1 MKRSLVLL
9 LVFVI
14 FSSCKEKTEKTSN
27 ETTEEVTQMEEI
39 VKVHDELMP
48 KMSEISLLI
57 TQLEERMD
65 STQADSIRQ
74 VVIMDLK
81 SANQA
86 MMTWMMD
93 FGKDYD
99 SEEVMEGKELTPEK
113 EALLDTYTSSVL
125 ELKDKMEGAMKRAQA
140 LLNQK

>member
-1 MKRSLVLL
+1 MPYNNRLV
-9 LVFVI
+9 
-14 FSSCKEKTEKTSN
+14 KEKTEKTSN

-39 VKVHDELMP
+39 VAVHDELMP

-74 VVIMDLK
+74 VVVMDLK
-81 SANQA
+81 SANEA

-93 FGKDYD
+93 FSKDYD

-113 EALLDTYTSSVL
+113 EALLDTYTSSVM
-125 ELKDKMEGAMKRAQA
+125 ELKDKMEGAMERAQA

>member
-1 MKRSLVLL
+1 MKRSLLL
-9 LVFVI
+9 LLALVVFTA
-14 FSSCKEKTEKTSN
+14 CKEKTEKTESDATN
-27 ETTEEVTQMEEI
+27 EPTQMEEI
-39 VKVHDELMP
+39 VAVHDELMP

-74 VVIMDLK
+74 VVVMDLK
-81 SANQA
+81 SANEA

-93 FGKDYD
+93 FSNDYD

-113 EALLDTYTSSVL
+113 EALLDTYTSSVM
-125 ELKDKMEGAMKRAQA
+125 ELKDKMEGAMERAQA

>member
-14 FSSCKEKTEKTSN
+14 FASCKEKTEKTSN

-74 VVIMDLK
+74 VVVMDLK
-81 SANQA
+81 SANEA

-93 FGKDYD
+93 FSKDYD

-113 EALLDTYTSSVL
+113 EALLDTYTSSVM
-125 ELKDKMEGAMKRAQA
+125 ELKDKMEGAMERAQA

>member
-1 MKRSLVLL
+1 MKRSLILL
-9 LVFVI
+9 LVFVVI
-14 FSSCKEKTEKTSN
+14 ASCKEKTEKTSN

-39 VKVHDELMP
+39 VAVHDELMP

-74 VVIMDLK
+74 VVVMDLK
-81 SANQA
+81 SANEA

-93 FGKDYD
+93 FSKDYD

-113 EALLDTYTSSVL
+113 EALLDTYTSSVM
-125 ELKDKMEGAMKRAQA
+125 ELKDKMEGAMERAQA

>member
-1 MKRSLVLL
+1 
-9 LVFVI
+9 
-14 FSSCKEKTEKTSN
+14 
-27 ETTEEVTQMEEI
+27 MEEI
-39 VKVHDELMP
+39 VAVHDELMP

-74 VVIMDLK
+74 VVVMDLK
-81 SANQA
+81 SANEA

-93 FGKDYD
+93 FSNDYD

-113 EALLDTYTSSVL
+113 EALLDTYTSSVM
-125 ELKDKMEGAMKRAQA
+125 ELKDKMEGAMERAQA

>member
-1 MKRSLVLL
+1 
-9 LVFVI
+9 
-14 FSSCKEKTEKTSN
+14 
-27 ETTEEVTQMEEI
+27 MEEI
-39 VKVHDELMP
+39 VAVHDELMP

-74 VVIMDLK
+74 VVVMDLK
-81 SANQA
+81 SANEA

-93 FGKDYD
+93 FSNDYD

-113 EALLDTYTSSVL
+113 EALLDTYTSSVM
-125 ELKDKMEGAMKRAQA
+125 ELKDKMEGAMERAKA